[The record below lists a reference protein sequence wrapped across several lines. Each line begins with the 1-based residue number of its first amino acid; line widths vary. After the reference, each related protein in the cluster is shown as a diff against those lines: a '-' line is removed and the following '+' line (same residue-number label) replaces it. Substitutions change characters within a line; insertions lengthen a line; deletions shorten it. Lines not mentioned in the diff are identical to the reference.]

1 MTAFP
6 ERDYNV
12 INALSWFVSAQRI
25 RKLMK
30 HHNKL
35 GLGEF
40 TRGGKNEGT
49 SQEEQSKAL
58 LKGHV

>member
-1 MTAFP
+1 
-6 ERDYNV
+6 
-12 INALSWFVSAQRI
+12 
-25 RKLMK
+25 MK
-30 HHNKL
+30 HHDKL

-49 SQEEQSKAL
+49 AREEQSKAL